1 MHHGEKTPILSSN
14 GNKLSPLGAHQMVLA
29 GQSMRSRYI
38 IANTNQ
44 SSAIAPIVDLSQNS
58 IDNTQLRIASTNAE
72 YVSASAT
79 AFMGGL
85 YPPRGG
91 IIIDEDTMLSNS
103 TLVQYPWDGWQ
114 FANVSV
120 VLWEDLG
127 DVVSL
132 ANRCLDWDCVFA

>member
-1 MHHGEKTPILSSN
+1 ML
-14 GNKLSPLGAHQMVLA
+14 LA
-29 GQSMRSRYI
+29 GQSIRSRYI

-44 SSAIAPIVDLSQNS
+44 SSAIAPIENISLNS

-72 YVSASAT
+72 YVSAGAT

-91 IIIDEDTMLSNS
+91 ITIDDDTILSNN

-114 FANVSV
+114 FANVS
-120 VLWEDLG
+120 L
-127 DVVSL
+127 
-132 ANRCLDWDCVFA
+132 VFADMFSEMFWEMFWEKFGGIG